1 MMEWTVGAAG
11 SKVTGLSVETYI
23 GPPLAAAAGW
33 VPSAEEVI
41 VLRGRAACVF
51 AEPGIMKNRTA
62 APGIGEIARF
72 LISVSPVKRLTRGV
86 LCLTPLGQRPTAKR

>member
-1 MMEWTVGAAG
+1 MDSRSRGVQ
-11 SKVTGLSVETYI
+11 SHGLSVETYI

-41 VLRGRAACVF
+41 VLRGPAACVF
-51 AEPGIMKNRTA
+51 AEAGTMKNWTA
-62 APGIGEIARF
+62 APGIGAIARF
-72 LISVSPVKRLTRGV
+72 LISVSSVKRLTRGV